1 MEISLTGRSVFFV
14 RKVATY
20 RRDCIQVYALM
31 ICDTPSQR
39 DCIVLESTTR
49 SDRHYSPT
57 PCSDRRLKT
66 TQIEIV

>member
-57 PCSDRRLKT
+57 PCSSRQKT